1 MIRRMNK
8 NKLKEKG
15 KNELKKLRVKI
26 DRTDKNIIRELHKRW
41 VISGKLK
48 QIKKRYGIKIVE
60 DSRLKEMKNKH
71 IAVAKKYSVPDMVVM
86 AIFKVIVNESIKHQK
101 GK

>member
-26 DRTDKNIIRELHKRW
+26 DRADKNIIRELHKRW

-71 IAVAKKYSVPDMVVM
+71 MAVAKKYNVPDMVVM
-86 AIFKVIVNESIKHQK
+86 AVFKVIVNESIKHQK